1 VIRDPAHE
9 REMVA
14 LAARAAGLTGDGGL
28 NAYSESRIWPGP
40 VRDGLD
46 WDQEAREELAD
57 CRSYLCWGVLEVYA
71 AMLAGDPRAADL
83 YERRMRALSAV
94 VKAWHELH
102 RDAA

>member
-1 VIRDPAHE
+1 VDRDVRLE
-9 REMVA
+9 RELVD
-14 LAARAAGLTGDGGL
+14 LAARAASLNGDAGLSAFAD
-28 NAYSESRIWPGP
+28 ARSWPGP

-46 WDQEAREELAD
+46 WDSEAREELAD
-57 CRSYLCWGVLEVYA
+57 CRNYLCWGVQEVHA
-71 AMLAGDPRAADL
+71 RMLAGDPRAADE

>member
-1 VIRDPAHE
+1 VDRDPRLE
-9 REMVA
+9 RELVD
-14 LAARAAGLTGDGGL
+14 LAARAASLSGDHGLS
-28 NAYSESRIWPGP
+28 AYAEHRAWPGP

-57 CRSYLCWGVLEVYA
+57 CRSYLCWGIQEVHA
-71 AMLAGDPRAADL
+71 RMLAGDPVAADL